1 VGVTMSRFLR
11 GWRRALAFLTVVR
24 DLSRK
29 RNPFVVVSMFGMAA
43 ITLMGLSA
51 CGSNTSGQSQ
61 DTTTQEQTTAA
72 SATDWD
78 EVGQAI
84 GKDGKLMKGDVYR
97 VDLPRTDLQVTSQ
110 GVDIKPALSL
120 GSYTAFKDMGDGNA
134 MVMGDLVLTEDEYN
148 KVIDRL
154 QEAGIGQTGVHKHL
168 LEESP
173 AIWWTHIQGT
183 GDPVDMAKTIN
194 SALKLTGTPL
204 KDSGSSESEDLGF
217 DTSQLD
223 ETIGHT
229 GTTQGGVYKYSIGR
243 ADSVTENGMELPPAM
258 GVSTAF
264 NFQPTGGGKAAIN
277 GDFAMTQD
285 EVQPVIKAL
294 RDNDIQV
301 VSLHNHMLNEEPRI
315 FFMHFWA
322 NDDAQKLAQGLRAAL
337 DKTNSAKE

>member
-1 VGVTMSRFLR
+1 MKNLT
-11 GWRRALAFLTVVR
+11 RR
-24 DLSRK
+24 S
-29 RNPFVVVSMFGMAA
+29 PFAVSLMVVVAA
-43 ITLMGLSA
+43 LTLSLSA
-51 CGSNTSGQSQ
+51 CASTSGQQQAS
-61 DTTTQEQTTAA
+61 QEQTTT
-72 SATDWD
+72 SSSTDWD
-78 EVGQAI
+78 AVGQAM

-97 VDLPRTDLQVTSQ
+97 IDLPRSDLSVTSQ
-110 GVDIKPALSL
+110 GVQIKPALSL
-120 GSYTAFKDMGDGNA
+120 GSYTAFKDMGNGDA

-148 KVIDRL
+148 KVISAL
-154 QEAGIGQTGVHKHL
+154 QDGGIGQTAVHKHL
-168 LEESP
+168 LDESP

-183 GDPVDMAKTIN
+183 GDPVELAKTIR
-194 SALKLTGTPL
+194 SALDLTGTPFEE
-204 KDSGSSESEDLGF
+204 SSSSESKDLGF

-223 ETIGHT
+223 QTIGHT

-243 ADSVTENGMELPPAM
+243 ADSVTEDGMELPAAM
-258 GVSTAF
+258 GISTAL

-285 EVQPVIKAL
+285 EVEPVIQAL

-337 DKTNSAKE
+337 DKTNSATE

>member
-1 VGVTMSRFLR
+1 MQ
-11 GWRRALAFLTVVR
+11 ALNR
-24 DLSRK
+24 S
-29 RNPFVVVSMFGMAA
+29 NPFTTSVVAA
-43 ITLMGLSA
+43 VALVALMGLSA
-51 CGSNTSGQSQ
+51 CASSQGSQSQ
-61 DTTTQEQTTAA
+61 SSSSSSTI
-72 SATDWD
+72 DWD
-78 EVGQAI
+78 QVGQAV
-84 GKDGKLMKGDVYR
+84 GKQGTLMKGDVYR
-97 VDLPRTDLQVTSQ
+97 IDLPRSDLNVTSQ
-110 GVDIKPALSL
+110 GVQIKPALAL

-148 KVIDRL
+148 KVISKL
-154 QEAGIGQTGVHKHL
+154 QEGGIGQTAVHKHL
-168 LEESP
+168 LQESP

-183 GDPVDMAKTIN
+183 GDPVAMAKSIR
-194 SALKLTGTPL
+194 SALDLTGTPL
-204 KDSGSSESEDLGF
+204 TQSSSSESTDMGF

-223 ETIGHT
+223 QIIGHT

-243 ADSVTENGMELPPAM
+243 ADSVSEDGMELPAPM
-258 GVSTAF
+258 GISTAL

-285 EVQPVIKAL
+285 EVEPVIQAL

-301 VSLHNHMLNEEPRI
+301 VTLHNHMLNEEPRI

>member
-1 VGVTMSRFLR
+1 MSILDQAKPFAASLIAVVAVMGV
-11 GWRRALAFLTVVR
+11 
-24 DLSRK
+24 
-29 RNPFVVVSMFGMAA
+29 
-43 ITLMGLSA
+43 SA
-51 CGSNTSGQSQ
+51 CGSTSEQAQ
-61 DTTTQEQTTAA
+61 KNIPEEQTTA
-72 SATDWD
+72 SSSTDWD
-78 EVGQAI
+78 AVGQAI

-97 VDLPRTDLQVTSQ
+97 IDLPRSDLNVTSQ
-110 GVDIKPALSL
+110 GVQIKPALSL
-120 GSYTAFKDMGDGNA
+120 GSYTAFKDMGNGDA

-148 KVIDRL
+148 KVISAL
-154 QEAGIGQTGVHKHL
+154 QDGGIGQTAVHKHL
-168 LEESP
+168 LDESP

-183 GDPVDMAKTIN
+183 GDPVELAKTIR
-194 SALKLTGTPL
+194 SALDLTGTPFEE
-204 KDSGSSESEDLGF
+204 SSSSESKDLGF

-223 ETIGHT
+223 QTIGHT

-243 ADSVTENGMELPPAM
+243 ADSVTEDGMELPAAM
-258 GVSTAF
+258 GISTAL

-285 EVQPVIKAL
+285 EVEPVIQAL

-337 DKTNSAKE
+337 DKTNSATE

>member
-1 VGVTMSRFLR
+1 
-11 GWRRALAFLTVVR
+11 
-24 DLSRK
+24 
-29 RNPFVVVSMFGMAA
+29 
-43 ITLMGLSA
+43 
-51 CGSNTSGQSQ
+51 
-61 DTTTQEQTTAA
+61 
-72 SATDWD
+72 
-78 EVGQAI
+78 
-84 GKDGKLMKGDVYR
+84 MKGDVYR
-97 VDLPRTDLQVTSQ
+97 VDLPRTDLKVTSQ

-148 KVIDRL
+148 KVISRL
-154 QEAGIGQTGVHKHL
+154 QEGGIGQTAVHKHL

-194 SALKLTGTPL
+194 SALQLTGTPF
-204 KDSGSSESEDLGF
+204 KDSGSSSESEDLGF

-223 ETIGHT
+223 ETIGHS
-229 GTTQGGVYKYSIGR
+229 GTTQGGVYKYSIPR
-243 ADSVTENGMELPPAM
+243 ADSVTEDGMELPAAM
-258 GVSTAF
+258 GLSTAL
-264 NFQPTGGGKAAIN
+264 NFQPTEGGKAAIN

-285 EVQPVIKAL
+285 EVQPVIQAL
-294 RDNDIQV
+294 RENDIQV

-337 DKTNSAKE
+337 DKTNSAKG